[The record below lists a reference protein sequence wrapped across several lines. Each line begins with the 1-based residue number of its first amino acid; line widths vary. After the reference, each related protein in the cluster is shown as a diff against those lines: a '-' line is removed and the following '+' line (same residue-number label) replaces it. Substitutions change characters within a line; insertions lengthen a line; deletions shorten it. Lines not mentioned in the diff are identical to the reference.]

1 MLDMQRKLSTPFLIL
16 LTLPATA
23 MGFALSVQI
32 SVLSWILAT
41 EYKLDIHEI
50 GIVWAAGPLAG
61 IIGQLLIGVI
71 SDRVWFWGG
80 RRRPFIIVGGLLAAL
95 MILALPYIGLI
106 STSLGL
112 DAVIG
117 VAIAVALALDL
128 SINVS
133 FNPTRSL
140 ITDVTPEGIART
152 RGYTWMQT
160 VSGSFGV
167 LAYAIGAIW
176 GNFVLIYFA
185 AGLVV
190 VFSVIPALLIEE
202 PRVLPGAAVA
212 EAASD
217 GKRRRDSIPELLN
230 LIRPLWAFLVYDI
243 VAMAL
248 KLLDIHPPGLWLE
261 AACVA
266 FAAVLFWQTLTARR
280 AGEQFA
286 HQDLTDFR
294 KVLAANSL
302 SWIGVQTMFVYMIA
316 FVQQRFPDIGD
327 DATGRMMSMS
337 FLMLN
342 AVAAALPALVLL
354 PLAKKY
360 DVVKV
365 HSSCL
370 AVMATGFAGVYLFAD
385 SAIVLYGLMAIMG
398 IGWAAIV
405 SLPFA
410 IMSQRVDSSRI
421 GLYMGVFN
429 LSIVLPQLVVSLGVG
444 TFVSQVEDKGA
455 IFLIGAVSLGLAAIA
470 WRSIPATD
478 GTQVAA
484 GAVSST
490 H

>member
-41 EYKLDIHEI
+41 QYKLDIHEI

-106 STSLGL
+106 STTLGF
-112 DAVIG
+112 DAIIG

-167 LAYAIGAIW
+167 LAYAIGALW
-176 GNFVLIYFA
+176 GNYVLIYFA

-190 VFSVIPALLIEE
+190 VFSVLPALLIEE
-202 PRVLPGAAVA
+202 PRMLHGAA
-212 EAASD
+212 AAPAGD
-217 GKRRRDSIPELLN
+217 GQRRKDSLPEILN

-243 VAMAL
+243 IAMAL
-248 KLLDIHPPGLWLE
+248 KLADIHPPGLWLE
-261 AACVA
+261 AACIV
-266 FAAVLFWQTLTARR
+266 FAAFLFWQTLTARS

-316 FVQQRFPDIGD
+316 FVQQRFPEIGD

-354 PLAKKY
+354 PLAKKF

-365 HSSCL
+365 HSACL
-370 AVMATGFAGVYLFAD
+370 AVMAVGFAGVYLFAH
-385 SAIVLYGLMAIMG
+385 SASVLYLLMAVMG
-398 IGWAAIV
+398 VGWAAIV

-429 LSIVLPQLVVSLGVG
+429 LSIVLPQLVVSLGIG
-444 TFVSQVEDKGA
+444 TFVSQVADKSA
-455 IFLIGAVSLGLAAIA
+455 IFLIGAVSLGLAAAA
-470 WRSIPATD
+470 WRSVSTRDDAAPVT
-478 GTQVAA
+478 GTART
-484 GAVSST
+484 S

>member
-1 MLDMQRKLSTPFLIL
+1 MLGMQRKLSTPFLIL

-41 EYKLDIHEI
+41 EYSLDLHEI
-50 GIVWAAGPLAG
+50 GLVWAAGPLAG

-80 RRRPFIIVGGLLAAL
+80 RRRPFIVIGGILAAL
-95 MILALPYIGLI
+95 MILALPYIGII
-106 STSLGL
+106 SQRLGL
-112 DAVIG
+112 DAVLG

-160 VSGSFGV
+160 VSGTFGV
-167 LAYAIGAIW
+167 LAYAIGAIF
-176 GNFVLIYFA
+176 GNYLLIYFA

-190 VFSVIPALLIEE
+190 VFSVVPALLIEE
-202 PRVLPGAAVA
+202 PRVLPGTQAGAATGA
-212 EAASD
+212 HAD
-217 GKRRRDSIPELLN
+217 HTSIADLLR
-230 LIRPLWAFLVYDI
+230 LIRPLWAFLLYD
-243 VAMAL
+243 VAAMAL
-248 KLLDIHPPGLWLE
+248 KLAGIHPPGLWLE
-261 AACVA
+261 AACIG
-266 FAAVLFWQTLTARR
+266 FAAVLFWRTLTARSR
-280 AGEQFA
+280 GAQFA
-286 HQDLTDFR
+286 RQDLVDFR

-316 FVQQRFPDIGD
+316 FVQQRFPELGA
-327 DATGRMMSMS
+327 DATGRVLSTS
-337 FLMLN
+337 FLSLN
-342 AVAAALPALVLL
+342 AVAAVLPALVLL
-354 PLAKKY
+354 PLARQY

-365 HSSCL
+365 HSACL
-370 AVMATGFAGVYLFAD
+370 AVMALGFAGVYLFAH
-385 SAIVLYGLMAIMG
+385 SSVALYLLMALMG

-405 SLPFA
+405 SLPFS
-410 IMSQRVDSSRI
+410 IMSQRVDQSRI

-444 TFVSQVEDKGA
+444 AFVGRMTDKGV

-470 WRSIPATD
+470 WRSVSGDIDASAP
-478 GTQVAA
+478 GP
-484 GAVSST
+484 AVSAP

>member
-41 EYKLDIHEI
+41 QYKLDIHEI

-106 STSLGL
+106 STTLGF

-167 LAYAIGAIW
+167 LAYAIGAFW
-176 GNFVLIYFA
+176 GNYVLIYFA

-190 VFSVIPALLIEE
+190 VFSALPALLIEE
-202 PRVLPGAAVA
+202 PRVLHGASAA
-212 EAASD
+212 ETAAD
-217 GKRRRDSIPELLN
+217 GPRRKDSLPELLH

-248 KLLDIHPPGLWLE
+248 KLAHIQPPGLWLE
-261 AACVA
+261 AACTV
-266 FAAVLFWQTLTARR
+266 FAAFLFWQTLTARS
-280 AGEQFA
+280 AGVRFA

-316 FVQQRFPDIGD
+316 FVQQRFPGIGD

-354 PLAKKY
+354 PLAKKF

-365 HSSCL
+365 HSASL
-370 AVMATGFAGVYLFAD
+370 AVMALGFAGVYLFAN
-385 SAIVLYGLMAIMG
+385 SASVLYLLMAVMG

-429 LSIVLPQLVVSLGVG
+429 LSIVLPQLVVSLGIG
-444 TFVSQVEDKGA
+444 TFVSKVTDKGA
-455 IFLIGAVSLGLAAIA
+455 IFLIGAVTLALAALA
-470 WRSIPATD
+470 WRSVSAVGQDEPL
-478 GTQVAA
+478 VVSA
-484 GAVSST
+484 GAS

>member
-32 SVLSWILAT
+32 SVLSWILST
-41 EYKLDIHEI
+41 EYNLDIHEI
-50 GIVWAAGPLAG
+50 GLVWAAGPLAG
-61 IIGQLLIGVI
+61 IIGQLLVGVI

-80 RRRPFIIVGGLLAAL
+80 RRRPFIIIGGILAAL
-95 MILALPYIGLI
+95 MILALPYIGII
-106 STSLGL
+106 STKLGF

-167 LAYAIGAIW
+167 LAYAIGAYF
-176 GNFVLIYFA
+176 GNFALIYFA

-190 VFSVIPALLIEE
+190 LFSVLPALLIEE
-202 PRVLPGAAVA
+202 PRVLPGTAA
-212 EAASD
+212 AADIAD
-217 GKRRRDSIPELLN
+217 GARKRDSIPELLK
-230 LIRPLWAFLVYDI
+230 LIRPLWAFLLYDI

-248 KLLDIHPPGLWLE
+248 KLTGIRPPGLWLE
-261 AACVA
+261 IACVV
-266 FAAVLFWQTLTARR
+266 FAMLLFWQTLTARS

-316 FVQQRFPDIGD
+316 FVQQRFPDIDD

-370 AVMATGFAGVYLFAD
+370 AVMAMGFAGVYLFAN

-444 TFVSQVEDKGA
+444 SFVSQVEDKGA
-455 IFLIGAVSLGLAAIA
+455 IFLIGAVSLGLAALA
-470 WRSIPATD
+470 WRSVPATD
-478 GTQVAA
+478 GANVAA
-484 GAVSST
+484 PAVRSS

>member
-1 MLDMQRKLSTPFLIL
+1 MLGMQRRLSTPFLVL

-32 SVLSWILAT
+32 SVLSWILST
-41 EYKLDIHEI
+41 KYNLDIHEI
-50 GIVWAAGPLAG
+50 GLVWAAGPLAG

-80 RRRPFIIVGGLLAAL
+80 RRRPFIIIGGILAAL
-95 MILALPYIGLI
+95 MILALPYIGVI
-106 STSLGL
+106 SQKLGF

-128 SINVS
+128 SINGS

-167 LAYAIGAIW
+167 LAYAIGAFF

-190 VFSVIPALLIEE
+190 LFSVLPALLIEE
-202 PRVLPGAAVA
+202 PRVLPGTTESTATAHKT
-212 EAASD
+212 SL
-217 GKRRRDSIPELLN
+217 SHLLH
-230 LIRPLWAFLVYDI
+230 LIRPLWAFLLYDV
-243 VAMAL
+243 VAMGL
-248 KLLDIHPPGLWLE
+248 KLAGIQPPGLWLE
-261 AACVA
+261 AVCVA
-266 FAAVLFWQTLTARR
+266 FAALLFWQTLTARSR
-280 AGEQFA
+280 GVQFA
-286 HQDLTDFR
+286 RQDLVDFR

-316 FVQQRFPDIGD
+316 FVQQRFPELGN
-327 DATGRMMSMS
+327 DATGRVLSMS

-342 AVAAALPALVLL
+342 AVAAVLPALVLL

-365 HSSCL
+365 HSACL
-370 AVMATGFAGVYLFAD
+370 AVMAAGFAGVYFFAH
-385 SAIVLYGLMAIMG
+385 SAAALYLLMAVMG

-405 SLPFA
+405 SLPFS
-410 IMSQRVDSSRI
+410 IMSQRVDQARI

-429 LSIVLPQLVVSLGVG
+429 LSIVLPQLVVSLGIG
-444 TFVSQVEDKGA
+444 TFVSGVQDKGS
-455 IFLIGAVSLGLAAIA
+455 IFLIGAVSLALAAIA
-470 WRSIPATD
+470 WRSVAGDDGSEDATASV
-478 GTQVAA
+478 VAR
-484 GAVSST
+484 S